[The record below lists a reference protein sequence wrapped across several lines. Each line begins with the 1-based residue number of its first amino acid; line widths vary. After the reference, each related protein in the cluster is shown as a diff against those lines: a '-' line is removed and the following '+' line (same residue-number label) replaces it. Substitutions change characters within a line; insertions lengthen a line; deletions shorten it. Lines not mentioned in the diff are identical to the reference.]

1 MKQRET
7 ELILRAARLYYEDH
21 HSQDQVAGI
30 MGTSRSNISRM
41 LSDAKRLG
49 FVEIRVVAPIT
60 RNDNLSSQLANLL
73 GVKDVQVVTTDK
85 NELTF
90 NAVGRAA
97 ANALMNGL
105 TNNQTIAISW
115 GRGLEATVI
124 NVRND
129 SLSGLKVTQLMGSL
143 SSVTSSS
150 SAEEV
155 GRRLAKN
162 LNAQFIPFL
171 APVVVSNQKMRD
183 SMMEEDSIARTL
195 KLARGADVALVGIG
209 SRTSSSSEMVFA
221 EFKLTKVEREAVYD
235 RYAGDVAARFYDING
250 QILSSKMDKR
260 VVGLSLEEMRAI
272 PRVIG
277 VASGAEKVQGV
288 VGAARSGLIDTL
300 IVDIACAN
308 SIIKTLAPSA
318 VKSA

>member
-105 TNNQTIAISW
+105 ANNQTIAISW

-124 NVRND
+124 NVRNE
-129 SLSGLKVTQLMGSL
+129 SLSGLKSPNSWVRSPPLPPP
-143 SSVTSSS
+143 
-150 SAEEV
+150 
-155 GRRLAKN
+155 LA
-162 LNAQFIPFL
+162 
-171 APVVVSNQKMRD
+171 
-183 SMMEEDSIARTL
+183 L
-195 KLARGADVALVGIG
+195 K
-209 SRTSSSSEMVFA
+209 
-221 EFKLTKVEREAVYD
+221 
-235 RYAGDVAARFYDING
+235 
-250 QILSSKMDKR
+250 
-260 VVGLSLEEMRAI
+260 
-272 PRVIG
+272 
-277 VASGAEKVQGV
+277 
-288 VGAARSGLIDTL
+288 
-300 IVDIACAN
+300 
-308 SIIKTLAPSA
+308 
-318 VKSA
+318 KSAAA